1 MNALPAMDRRAR
13 ADRVRNAVAADG
25 CDAFLVT
32 RLVNI
37 RWMTGFTGSAA
48 MLLVLADDMLLVS
61 DGRYGEQAKQQL
73 GDAGVDAEIAI
84 GLSLAAQRDALA
96 AKAKTVAR
104 LAVEADGI
112 TWAQQRTFAGE
123 WFPDAELVATEGLVD
138 RERQVKDEGEVARIA
153 AAAKIADDALAAV
166 LSLLKERPTERDFA
180 LELDSEIRRRGAD
193 GTSFDTIVGSGPN
206 GAKPHA
212 RPGDRRVEQGDLVV
226 IDFGAKVDGYCSD
239 MTRTFSIGDPSPIA
253 ARMLEV
259 VGAAQR
265 AGVAAVAA
273 GVGVRDVDAAAR
285 SVIVDAGWGEAF
297 VHPTGHALGLEIHE
311 HPRLAST
318 VDALLVE
325 GNVVTVEPGVYLPEH
340 GGVRIEDTVL
350 VTSDGC
356 QPLTHAPKHTTI

>member
-1 MNALPAMDRRAR
+1 MHCPRWIGVWRPIRA
-13 ADRVRNAVAADG
+13 RNAVAADG

-84 GLSLAAQRDALA
+84 GLSLAAQRVTVPRRRQRPWLA
-96 AKAKTVAR
+96 SRWRRMASR
-104 LAVEADGI
+104 GP
-112 TWAQQRTFAGE
+112 QQRTFVE
-123 WFPDAELVATEGLVD
+123 RFPDAELVATEGLVD

-285 SVIVDAGWGEAF
+285 SVIVDAGWGRHSCIPPATRSDSRSTSIP
-297 VHPTGHALGLEIHE
+297 VL
-311 HPRLAST
+311 PRPSMPCWWRAT
-318 VDALLVE
+318 W
-325 GNVVTVEPGVYLPEH
+325 
-340 GGVRIEDTVL
+340 
-350 VTSDGC
+350 
-356 QPLTHAPKHTTI
+356 

>member
-1 MNALPAMDRRAR
+1 MASR
-13 ADRVRNAVAADG
+13 
-25 CDAFLVT
+25 
-32 RLVNI
+32 
-37 RWMTGFTGSAA
+37 
-48 MLLVLADDMLLVS
+48 
-61 DGRYGEQAKQQL
+61 GRSSG
-73 GDAGVDAEIAI
+73 
-84 GLSLAAQRDALA
+84 
-96 AKAKTVAR
+96 
-104 LAVEADGI
+104 
-112 TWAQQRTFAGE
+112 TFAGE

-166 LSLLKERPTERDFA
+166 LPLLKERPTERDFA

-265 AGVAAVAA
+265 GGRRGCRGRSWRARRGR
-273 GVGVRDVDAAAR
+273 GRPERHRRCRLGRGVRASHRPRA
-285 SVIVDAGWGEAF
+285 
-297 VHPTGHALGLEIHE
+297 GLEIHE
-311 HPRLAST
+311 HPRVAST